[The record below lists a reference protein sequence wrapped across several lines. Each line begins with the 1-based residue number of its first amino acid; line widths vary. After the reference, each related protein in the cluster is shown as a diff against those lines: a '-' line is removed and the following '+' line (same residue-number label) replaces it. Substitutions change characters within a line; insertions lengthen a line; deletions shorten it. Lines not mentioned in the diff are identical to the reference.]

1 VTADSGHGVPGP
13 AGVTD
18 ARAHVYVERLDD
30 LLSVGG
36 PDGHH
41 LQRVRRL
48 RPGECFTA
56 SDGWGRWRRYV
67 VEHTESGVVVG
78 RYGSDVLHDVSPVP
92 SITIACALTKGERP
106 EMVVQKVTELG
117 VDRVLFVATARSVV
131 QWDEYKAVAQL
142 ERLHRIAREAG
153 AQSRRARIPVVEG
166 PVALVELRAQPGLVV
181 GALDGDPVDR
191 AGLPTA
197 DEWIVAV
204 GPEGGFSTDEADLL
218 AAAPRLAVGRHVLRS
233 ETAAIALAAALVTRR
248 GA

>member
-1 VTADSGHGVPGP
+1 MTADSAHGVPGP

-56 SDGWGRWRRYV
+56 SDGWGRWRRYA
-67 VEHTESGVVVG
+67 VERTESGVVVG

-92 SITIACALTKGERP
+92 RITVACALTKGERP

-153 AQSRRARIPVVEG
+153 AQSRRARIPSSRVRSHSLSCGRSPAWSSERSTVIPSTEPGFPRRTSGSSRSGPKEG
-166 PVALVELRAQPGLVV
+166 SRPTRPTCSRPPPGSPWAGMSSGPRPRRSPWLR
-181 GALDGDPVDR
+181 
-191 AGLPTA
+191 
-197 DEWIVAV
+197 
-204 GPEGGFSTDEADLL
+204 
-218 AAAPRLAVGRHVLRS
+218 RS
-233 ETAAIALAAALVTRR
+233 
-248 GA
+248 